1 MEPVFKLIGRCRKL
15 WANKRDRHTGRANK
29 CYSKEQYQCMHEKVK
44 YTEIIYAEL
53 MLLLLREIMMPY
65 TS

>member
-1 MEPVFKLIGRCRKL
+1 
-15 WANKRDRHTGRANK
+15 
-29 CYSKEQYQCMHEKVK
+29 MHEKVK

-53 MLLLLREIMMPY
+53 MLFLLREIMMPY